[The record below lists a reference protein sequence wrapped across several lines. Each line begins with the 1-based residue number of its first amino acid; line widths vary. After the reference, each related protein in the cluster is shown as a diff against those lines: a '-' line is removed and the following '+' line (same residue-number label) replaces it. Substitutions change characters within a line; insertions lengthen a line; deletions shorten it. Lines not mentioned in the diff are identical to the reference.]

1 MVAARTTEGGIPMP
15 KLTDTQLVM
24 LSAAAQRAD
33 GVVELP
39 ENSKGAAAQKAA
51 ARLLREGLVEEVL
64 AGRDLPA
71 WRCDESDQPVALL
84 ITALGKEAIGVPEEG
99 AVAGSPSAGEGGKPS
114 AKTRSRRR
122 HSETSR
128 PGPSRKTNTNAGA
141 RRSGSKQAQVL
152 AMLRRPKGV
161 TIAAIMTATGWQQ
174 HSVRGFLSG
183 TVRRKLA
190 LPLLTDQA
198 EGDTRRY
205 RIVDLAPAAISIKD
219 TGAL

>member
-1 MVAARTTEGGIPMP
+1 MP

-33 GVVELP
+33 GAVELP
-39 ENSKGAAAQKAA
+39 ENPKGAATQKAA
-51 ARLLREGLVEEVL
+51 ARLLREGLVEEIL

-71 WRCDESDQPVALL
+71 WRRDASDQPVALR
-84 ITALGKEAIGVPEEG
+84 ITALGKEMIGVTEEG
-99 AVAGSPSAGEGGKPS
+99 AVAAAPGAGEGDKPS

-122 HSETSR
+122 PSEANR
-128 PGPSRKTNTNAGA
+128 ARRGIKTNTNAGA

-161 TIAAIMTATGWQQ
+161 TVAAIMAATGWQQ

-183 TVRRKLA
+183 AVKRKLG
-190 LPLLTDQA
+190 L
-198 EGDTRRY
+198 
-205 RIVDLAPAAISIKD
+205 DLVSHNRAPAASLPHFAGERVGHG
-219 TGAL
+219 TPSHMSAPRSR

>member
-1 MVAARTTEGGIPMP
+1 MP

-33 GVVELP
+33 GAVELP
-39 ENSKGAAAQKAA
+39 ESPKGAGTQKAA

-71 WRCDESDQPVALL
+71 WRRDASDQPVALL
-84 ITALGKEAIGVPEEG
+84 ITALGKETIGVAEEG
-99 AVAGSPSAGEGGKPS
+99 ALVAVPGAGEGSKPS

-122 HSETSR
+122 LSEAGSPR
-128 PGPSRKTNTNAGA
+128 PSQKTKINAGA

-152 AMLRRPKGV
+152 AMLRRPKGA
-161 TIAAIMTATGWQQ
+161 TIAAIMAATGWQQ
-174 HSVRGFLSG
+174 HSVRGFLAG

-190 LPLLTDQA
+190 LPLITEQA
-198 EGDTRRY
+198 EGGVRHY
-205 RIVDLAPAAISIKD
+205 RIAAAQA
-219 TGAL
+219 T